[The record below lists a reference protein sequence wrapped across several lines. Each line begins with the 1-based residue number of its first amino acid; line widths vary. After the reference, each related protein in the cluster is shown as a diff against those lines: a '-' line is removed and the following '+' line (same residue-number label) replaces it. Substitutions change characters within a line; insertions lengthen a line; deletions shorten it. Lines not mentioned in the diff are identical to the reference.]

1 MKPAKKIYANKS
13 DSCAVIVHKVIS
25 VEVDEIILY
34 LPKNSIIAENP
45 KNFKLLKREATTVR
59 KKVIIESV
67 DSSILEMASASG
79 LEIIN
84 GLFGRS
90 PSSRRALMDIVPA
103 KSKSESPVD
112 NRGKGK
118 KVLKETQNPS
128 MRQSADNIEEKVEE
142 LSSTIPETFGVAEET
157 PRRWFSF
164 KKIGLIFAFGA
175 GLTLAGY
182 LAFFVLPSVE
192 ISIERQKTNWS
203 FSGNVVASTEETTVS
218 KDGSMIP
225 AQIFTIPKNS
235 VGSFSAS
242 GTERVERR
250 ARGIVTVWNAHS
262 SAPQLLV
269 RNTRFAT
276 LDGRVYRTTSAIT
289 VPGARMSAGV
299 IQPSSI
305 EVEVVADIAGEMHNI
320 GPVARL
326 SIPGFQGTPRHAG
339 FYGEFKI
346 GASGG
351 FIGEM
356 KVPTENDIN
365 QARESVTTKVRTAIK
380 SAVVMTIPPELKII
394 EDAIVYTITRE
405 GVTSDVN
412 EQGEFTYGVIME
424 AKVPAFRESDLIA
437 LMTKKFQE
445 NNPNTHD
452 LVSKNL
458 SYTAMPVVNL
468 AVGRVSIPLEFTGSW
483 ARSLDIETF
492 KTKILG
498 MNAQSLREAVF
509 AIPGVINSEINFSPF
524 WVSSVPQD
532 PARVK
537 IHLN

>member
-34 LPKNSIIAENP
+34 LPKNSVIAENP

-67 DSSILEMASASG
+67 DNSILKMASASG
-79 LEIIN
+79 LEIID

-90 PSSRRALMDIVPA
+90 RSSKRALMDIVPA
-103 KSKSESPVD
+103 KAKSESPVD
-112 NRGKGK
+112 NRDRGK
-118 KVLKETQNPS
+118 KVLKETQNSS
-128 MRQSADNIEEKVEE
+128 MRQSVDNIEEKVEE
-142 LSSTIPETFGVAEET
+142 LSSAISETFGIAEEA
-157 PRRWFSF
+157 PSRWFSF

-182 LAFFVLPSVE
+182 LAFFIFPSVE
-192 ISIERQKTNWS
+192 ILIERQKTNWS
-203 FSGNVVASTEETTVS
+203 FLGNVVASTEATTVS
-218 KDGSMIP
+218 RDDSMIP

-235 VGSFSAS
+235 VGSFPAS

-250 ARGIVTVWNAHS
+250 ARGIVTIWNAHS

-269 RNTRFAT
+269 RNTRFST

-305 EVEVVADIAGEMHNI
+305 EIEVVAAIAGEAHNI

-326 SIPGFQGTPRHAG
+326 SIPGFQGIPRYAG
-339 FYGEFKI
+339 FYGEFKT

-351 FIGEM
+351 FIGEI
-356 KVPTENDIN
+356 KVPTESDIN
-365 QARESVTTKVRTAIK
+365 KARENITAKVRTAIK
-380 SAVVMTIPPELKII
+380 SAVAMTIPPELKII
-394 EDAIVYTITRE
+394 EDAIVYKTIKGE
-405 GVTSDVN
+405 VTSDVN
-412 EQGEFTYGVIME
+412 EQGEFTYGVMME

-445 NNPNTHD
+445 NNPDAHD

-468 AVGRVSIPLEFTGSW
+468 AVGRVSIPLEFTSSW
-483 ARSLDIETF
+483 AKSLDIETF
-492 KTKILG
+492 KTKTLG
-498 MNAQSLREAVF
+498 MNTQSLRKAVF
-509 AIPGVINSEINFSPF
+509 AIPGVINAEVNFSPF

-532 PARVK
+532 PARIK